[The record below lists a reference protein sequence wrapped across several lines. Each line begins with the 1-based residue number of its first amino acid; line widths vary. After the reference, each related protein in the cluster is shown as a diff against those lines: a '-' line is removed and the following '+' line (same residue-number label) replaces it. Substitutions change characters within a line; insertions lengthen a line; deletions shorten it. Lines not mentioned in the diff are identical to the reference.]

1 MLPGRREKSFFV
13 KEERKNGRTKKDGR
27 IYFVISV
34 IGFNKPNARMYDDE
48 IVQAETF
55 I

>member
-1 MLPGRREKSFFV
+1 M
-13 KEERKNGRTKKDGR
+13 EELQKDGR
-27 IYFVISV
+27 IYFVKSV

-48 IVQAETF
+48 TVPAETF